1 MADLIV
7 TLLFYAFCL
16 AGSVTT
22 GYVLLRLTYP
32 DVRTMEYNQ
41 KLGASAAAGAVMLII
56 SLAVCAIA
64 FDVNSII
71 ELTSPLFLVTSII
84 FTLSFVS
91 LKVYFTFLNPQKYV
105 TVAVPIP
112 TPATKGKNSNSISV
126 IASIE
131 AQTAPKTQLEKI
143 ARSATEGSTVIQVP
157 IRKEDTTP
165 QQLPSFEMIVPQKG
179 EVKPLVKE
187 ETKNESTK
195 TPTVASNVE
204 RKEEYVSMASPDANK
219 ESTPWW
225 RRKRD
230 ANQTTTQS
238 ATQSINKE
246 TPITKTQPTPAVSG
260 DWKRPRGDTPRA
272 TSTVNKP
279 VDEVDAILADVVKDT
294 KVKAQT
300 QQSGSPVHRRYLLG
314 KDTVQVIA
322 PKTAAN
328 STEFNEMIQDV
339 YSQLKTAKDATAPTT
354 TATVQTVDKK
364 AEDKKEN
371 KAITKATGANA
382 PTGKSELSIQ
392 DILGGTSAPA
402 DSTQPT
408 GIFAQLDAANPGEGN
423 SLFGQLAEISGG
435 KSKAE
440 KAAAT
445 ASVKQA
451 DVQNVKI
458 QAEKDMACPTCRA
471 KNTKIVFCPYC
482 GSGMCANCSP
492 KIKPVGPGQFLYT
505 CPKCGEEINV
515 KTR

>member
-32 DVRTMEYNQ
+32 DVRTMEHNQ
-41 KLGASAAAGAVMLII
+41 KLGASAAAGAAILII
-56 SLAVCAIA
+56 SLAVCALA

-91 LKVYFTFLNPQKYV
+91 LKAYFTFLNPQKYV

-112 TPATKGKNSNSISV
+112 TPATKTKSSNSISV

-165 QQLPSFEMIVPQKG
+165 EELPRFEMIVPQKG
-179 EVKPLVKE
+179 DAKPIVKE
-187 ETKNESTK
+187 EKKSESTK
-195 TPTVASNVE
+195 SFPARNVLE
-204 RKEEYVSMASPDANK
+204 NKEEYTSMASPDANK
-219 ESTPWW
+219 ESIPWW

-230 ANQTTTQS
+230 TNQTTSQT
-238 ATQSINKE
+238 ATPTTNKE
-246 TPITKTQPTPAVSG
+246 TPATTKTQPTPAVSG
-260 DWKRPRGDTPRA
+260 DWKRPRDNA
-272 TSTVNKP
+272 TKNAPANKP
-279 VDEVDAILADVVKDT
+279 VDDVDAILADVVKDT

-300 QQSGSPVHRRYLLG
+300 QQNGSPVHRRYLLG

-339 YSQLKTAKDATAPTT
+339 YSQLKTAKDATPTTPQTNT
-354 TATVQTVDKK
+354 TATQTADKK
-364 AEDKKEN
+364 TEDKKQPA
-371 KAITKATGANA
+371 KTTTSTKPG
-382 PTGKSELSIQ
+382 ELSIQ

-408 GIFAQLDAANPGEGN
+408 GVFAQLDATVNPGEGT

-445 ASVKQA
+445 APAKQA

-458 QAEKDMACPTCRA
+458 AAEKDMACPTCRA
-471 KNTKIVFCPYC
+471 KNTRIVFCPYC

>member
-41 KLGASAAAGAVMLII
+41 KLGASAAAGAAILII
-56 SLAVCAIA
+56 SLAVCALA

-84 FTLSFVS
+84 FALSFVS
-91 LKVYFTFLNPQKYV
+91 LKAYFTFLNPQKYV
-105 TVAVPIP
+105 TVAVPMP
-112 TPATKGKNSNSISV
+112 TPVTKGKSSNSINV

-165 QQLPSFEMIVPQKG
+165 EELPSFEMIVPQKG
-179 EVKPLVKE
+179 DKPIAKEEKKSETTKPLPV
-187 ETKNESTK
+187 TSTPEK
-195 TPTVASNVE
+195 
-204 RKEEYVSMASPDANK
+204 KEEYVSMASPDANK
-219 ESTPWW
+219 DSTPWW

-230 ANQTTTQS
+230 TNQTTPSTVTP
-238 ATQSINKE
+238 ATNKE
-246 TPITKTQPTPAVSG
+246 TPAKTQPTPAVSG
-260 DWKRPRGDTPRA
+260 DWKRPREGTTKNAPV
-272 TSTVNKP
+272 SKP

-314 KDTVQVIA
+314 KDSVQVIA

-339 YSQLKTAKDATAPTT
+339 YSQLKTAKDATPTTPQTTT
-354 TATVQTVDKK
+354 TATQTADKK
-364 AEDKKEN
+364 AEDKKQPV
-371 KAITKATGANA
+371 KTTTPTKPG
-382 PTGKSELSIQ
+382 ELSIQ
-392 DILGGTSAPA
+392 DILGGTSAPTE
-402 DSTQPT
+402 SNQPT
-408 GIFAQLDAANPGEGN
+408 GVFAQLDAANPGEGT

-440 KAAAT
+440 KAAT
-445 ASVKQA
+445 AAPAKQA

-458 QAEKDMACPTCRA
+458 AAEKDMACPTCRA
-471 KNTKIVFCPYC
+471 KNTRIVFCPYC

>member
-32 DVRTMEYNQ
+32 DVRTMEHNQ
-41 KLGASAAAGAVMLII
+41 KLGASAAVGAAILII
-56 SLAVCAIA
+56 SLAVCALA

-71 ELTSPLFLVTSII
+71 ELTSPLFLVTAII

-91 LKVYFTFLNPQKYV
+91 LKAYFTFLNPQKYV

-112 TPATKGKNSNSISV
+112 TPATKNKNSNSINV

-143 ARSATEGSTVIQVP
+143 ARSATEGSTIIQVP

-165 QQLPSFEMIVPQKG
+165 EQLPSFEMIVPQKG
-179 EVKPLVKE
+179 DKPVVKE
-187 ETKNESTK
+187 EKKSETTKPLAVTSTAEK
-195 TPTVASNVE
+195 
-204 RKEEYVSMASPDANK
+204 KEEYVSMASPDANK
-219 ESTPWW
+219 DATPWW

-230 ANQTTTQS
+230 TNQITTQPTTTI
-238 ATQSINKE
+238 TNKE

-260 DWKRPRGDTPRA
+260 DWKRPRDGA
-272 TSTVNKP
+272 TKNAPVTKS

-294 KVKAQT
+294 KVKAQN

-314 KDTVQVIA
+314 KDSVQVIA

-339 YSQLKTAKDATAPTT
+339 YSQLKTAKDATPATPQTT
-354 TATVQTVDKK
+354 TATVQTADKK
-364 AEDKKEN
+364 AEDKKQPA
-371 KAITKATGANA
+371 KTTPTKPG
-382 PTGKSELSIQ
+382 ELSIQ
-392 DILGGTSAPA
+392 DILGTTTTST

-408 GIFAQLDAANPGEGN
+408 GVFAQLDAANPGEGN

-440 KAAAT
+440 KAAA
-445 ASVKQA
+445 AAPAKQA